1 MDLDAI
7 KAYLATRINAE
18 DLLALDNVELTKY
31 MTTSYNLLD
40 TFYKIEDIQHSE
52 DLVKV
57 VSEEMIFLF
66 NANIDLNI
74 FYQYEGLTSFNVGK
88 SAVQGSVDYSN
99 KGDLFSPFVKAILS
113 ALGIEERIESPN
125 SKVKTGFT
133 WT

>member
-7 KAYLATRINAE
+7 KTYLATRINSG
-18 DLLALDNVELTKY
+18 DLLALSNVELTKY
-31 MTTSYNLLD
+31 MTTAYNLLD
-40 TFYKIEDIQHSE
+40 TFYKIEDIKNSE

-66 NANIDLNI
+66 NSNIDLNL

-88 SAVQGSVDYSN
+88 GAVQGSVDYKN

-113 ALGIEERIESPN
+113 ALRIEERIESPN

-133 WT
+133 WL